1 MSRDRSDPRRDG
13 APGRCSRARRAKD
26 LRKCVIVF
34 IARSS
39 RIAVS
44 LLLVA
49 CGSGPGGGG
58 GADTDTDGTDVESL
72 TGMSSSP
79 SSTSGPSSDPST
91 SGSDSEG
98 DTETTGSDTEGGT
111 TGPWEYSELDDEGR
125 WVIDSLFLFT
135 PQAVDEIEA
144 MGETPRSFIEGKL
157 DDLNARLERS
167 LVDSSRARLI
177 GYHLLLEEDFQRAG
191 AWPGA
196 TLDNHANAL
205 AWLGDYRDTYGA
217 DKFLVVA
224 GTAESGDGFN
234 WGGGAGSSYYVTFL
248 AIPHEFGH
256 VLGGGHC
263 TDGQAGYN
271 YGYPLAGYDAAGF
284 PNPPGLAGGTTMCGN
299 DTHFFSNPE
308 IVLDLDDI
316 AGLVAEGLMPD
327 QDYASM
333 LGAGGTL
340 QLGDPARA
348 NMAQTWREN
357 EEAAARE
364 RFAAKYPGDEDDYYD
379 DDDCAGFYALP
390 GYGDLLYELCDGE
403 ELANAGEMAAVS
415 SVRLGRNVHASLYSD
430 ASFGAGSTCGGLLTR
445 LAFSSPSLEAYAEH
459 RGEASID
466 GVVRSASVYV
476 PEDRLAHARFD
487 GSFDFYSTGT
497 LPFCADEEGETLTLM
512 RDLELFAGAAALLH
526 GDQTP
531 PYTIA
536 FDYYSAHEGEDRGD
550 GIAVMLG
557 KNGIAYETQPPPR
570 ENLGFIADGSGHAIS
585 FNMYTG
591 LVEGRDGNFAVVG
604 TGVAQDTFTNG
615 QWIPVRVEVDVS
627 SVEVFWN
634 GASILTVPIA
644 ATTGRVGVGAGTGAF
659 SAEFSVRGFT
669 VTPGA

>member
-1 MSRDRSDPRRDG
+1 MP
-13 APGRCSRARRAKD
+13 
-26 LRKCVIVF
+26 

-39 RIAVS
+39 HIAMS

-49 CGSGPGGGG
+49 CGNDPSGGDSVG
-58 GADTDTDGTDVESL
+58 TDTDVTEGETPS
-72 TGMSSSP
+72 GMTSSP
-79 SSTSGPSSDPST
+79 STTSGQSSDTT
-91 SGSDSEG
+91 SSASDSEG
-98 DTETTGSDTEGGT
+98 DTESSSTGEGGSG
-111 TGPWEYSELDDEGR
+111 GPWEYSEQDEQGR
-125 WVIDSLFLFT
+125 WAIDALFLFT
-135 PQAVDEIEA
+135 PQAVAEIEA
-144 MGETPRSFIEGKL
+144 MGATPGSFIEGQL
-157 DDLNARLERS
+157 DDVNARLERS
-167 LVDSSRARLI
+167 LVDSSRVRLI
-177 GYHLLLEEDFQRAG
+177 GYHLLLDEDFQRAG
-191 AWPGA
+191 VGPGA

-224 GTAESGDGFN
+224 GTTESGDGFN

-248 AIPHEFGH
+248 AIAHEFGH

-284 PNPPGLAGGTTMCGN
+284 PNPPGLTGGTTMCGN
-299 DTHFFSNPE
+299 DVHFFSNP
-308 IVLDLDDI
+308 DLVFDLEDI
-316 AGLVAEGLMPD
+316 EGFVAEGLMPD
-327 QDYASM
+327 QDYATA
-333 LGAGGTL
+333 LGAGGMI

-348 NMAQTWREN
+348 NMAQTWRDN

-364 RFAAKYPGDEDDYYD
+364 RFAAKYPGDEDDFYD
-379 DDDCAGFYALP
+379 DDDCAGFYAQP
-390 GYGDLLYELCDGE
+390 GYGELLYELCDGE
-403 ELANAGEMAAVS
+403 DLGNTGEMAAVS

-430 ASFGAGSTCGGLLTR
+430 PSFGAGSSCGGLLTR
-445 LAFSSPSLEAYAEH
+445 LAYSSPSLEAYALH
-459 RGEASID
+459 RGAASID

-497 LPFCADEEGETLTLM
+497 LPFCADEKGETITLI
-512 RDLELFAGAAALLH
+512 RDLELFAGAAALLQ

-536 FDYYSAHEGEDRGD
+536 FDYFTEHEGDDRGD
-550 GIAVMLG
+550 GITVLFG
-557 KNGIAYETQPPPR
+557 KNGIAYESQPPPR
-570 ENLGFIADGSGHAIS
+570 ETLGFIADGSGSGIS

-604 TGVAQDTFTNG
+604 TGVAQNTFTDG
-615 QWIPVRVEVDVS
+615 QWIPVRIEVDVG
-627 SVEVFWN
+627 SVEVYWN
-634 GASILTVPIA
+634 GALILTVPIA
-644 ATTGRVGVGAGTGAF
+644 AGAGRVGVGAGTGAY
-659 SAEFSVRGFT
+659 SAEFGIRGFT